1 MVFPLIAG
9 VTEYTSGAGN
19 PDLDPELRQ
28 NKIRSGVKICDF
40 LGIFGNTTN
49 TEHLG

>member
-19 PDLDPELRQ
+19 PDLDPTLRQ
-28 NKIRSGVKICDF
+28 NKIRSGVEVSAF
-40 LGIFGNTTN
+40 LGIFGNISTT
-49 TEHLG
+49 EKQS